1 MITAI
6 ETAETLLDFNGNL
19 RGLLGQHRKKTLSSE
34 DFINAYAQLI
44 ARAESQGITYFARV
58 GTFAPKHVRPD
69 FLSRLKSDM
78 AALTE
83 TSELQ
88 AESDILRSGKLGASD
103 TQWQLRWHF
112 LMERGVD
119 LGIFWNS
126 ETKRFK

>member
-6 ETAETLLDFNGNL
+6 ETAETLLDYNGNL

-34 DFINAYAQLI
+34 DFINAYSQLI
-44 ARAESQGITYFARV
+44 ARAESQDITYFARF

-69 FLSRLKSDM
+69 YLAGLKSDI

-88 AESDILRSGKLGASD
+88 AESDLLRSGKLGASD

-112 LMERGVD
+112 LMERGVE